1 MADYW
6 STTIQLAA
14 IHVTGQVA
22 CRIDLTAAGTPHT
35 DAHVLVG
42 SHLVHIG
49 DHLAAQ
55 RLAAIWREAALHR
68 QRLPQRAGTPRP
80 RRDAQCPAGLVIRI
94 ARDAAVRQE
103 FLPAQPPHTP
113 ARLRIQVGPLVWLI
127 GDQAAYTSLREVWDK
142 LENLL

>member
-22 CRIDLTAAGTPHT
+22 SRIDLTAAGTPHT
-35 DAHVLVG
+35 DAHVMVG

-49 DHLAAQ
+49 DRKAAQ
-55 RLAAIWREAALHR
+55 RLAAIWREAAL
-68 QRLPQRAGTPRP
+68 LPQRAGTPRP
-80 RRDAQCPAGLVIRI
+80 RREAQCPAGLVIRI

-103 FLPAQPPHTP
+103 LLPAAPPHTP
-113 ARLRIQVGPLVWLI
+113 ARLRIQVGPLVWMI